1 MKGLRSKIWAW
12 LMALVMVIIVLLWLF
27 QVVFLENF
35 YYKVHFNLIE
45 DKIMAVVGQLETS
58 KLQDATDLASALS
71 SDQLDALESLTEV
84 SGLGVMLIN
93 NDGVS
98 LYQESLVFEQMFKR
112 SLAAQLESALLGETQ
127 IETISHM
134 RFDTEYWVMTHPIK
148 NSNGNVIGAI
158 AVTAPIEAVSET
170 VGIIKQQLIWI
181 TLIILVLASV
191 VAFLIARELS
201 RPLLK
206 LEKATQQI
214 AEGQFEIETGIIRRD
229 EIGQLARNIE
239 EMGHSLGQIDQ
250 LRRDLIGNLSHELR
264 TPLSVIKGYSETMI
278 DVTGDDPVKRN
289 KQLNLIIEE
298 TNRLTDMIQDIMDL
312 SRLQSG
318 QMALDLDAFDL
329 MEVIR
334 QIKLKFEIF
343 TRVELETDTE
353 MAIVSADRSKIIQ
366 VLTNLTSNAIHHS
379 QAVGENAAKVILKLI
394 SNDSGYRV
402 EIIDFGKGIPVEEQ
416 SKIWDRFYQIESR
429 EDGKPSGSG
438 VGLAIVKG
446 ILEAH
451 QFNYGVDSVPNRETH
466 FWFEIPKT
474 QHLQE

>member
-35 YYKVHFNLIE
+35 YYKVHFSLIE
-45 DKIMAVVGQLETS
+45 DKIMTVASHLETS
-58 KLQDATDLASALS
+58 NLINATDLSSALNN
-71 SDQLDALESLTEV
+71 DQLDALESLTEV

-93 NDGVS
+93 NEGDI

-112 SLAAQLESALLGETQ
+112 SLATQLESALLGETQ

-134 RFDTEYWVMTHPIK
+134 RFDSDYWVMTHPVK
-148 NSNGNVIGAI
+148 DTSGKVIGAI

-181 TLIILVLASV
+181 TGIIFVLASV

-214 AEGQFEIETGIIRRD
+214 AEGQFEIVTGIKRRD

-318 QMALDLDAFDL
+318 QMALDRDAFDL
-329 MEVIR
+329 VEVMQ

-343 TRVELETDTE
+343 TVVELVSDTE

-379 QAVGENAAKVILKLI
+379 QAVGENGTKVVMKLI
-394 SNDSGYRV
+394 SSERDYRV
-402 EIIDFGKGIPVEEQ
+402 EIIDYGKGIPLEEQ

-451 QFNYGVDSVPNRETH
+451 QFNYGVDSIPNRETH
-466 FWFEIPKT
+466 FWFEMPKM
-474 QHLQE
+474 QHLQ

>member
-1 MKGLRSKIWAW
+1 
-12 LMALVMVIIVLLWLF
+12 
-27 QVVFLENF
+27 
-35 YYKVHFNLIE
+35 
-45 DKIMAVVGQLETS
+45 
-58 KLQDATDLASALS
+58 
-71 SDQLDALESLTEV
+71 
-84 SGLGVMLIN
+84 
-93 NDGVS
+93 
-98 LYQESLVFEQMFKR
+98 
-112 SLAAQLESALLGETQ
+112 
-127 IETISHM
+127 
-134 RFDTEYWVMTHPIK
+134 
-148 NSNGNVIGAI
+148 
-158 AVTAPIEAVSET
+158 
-170 VGIIKQQLIWI
+170 
-181 TLIILVLASV
+181 
-191 VAFLIARELS
+191 
-201 RPLLK
+201 
-206 LEKATQQI
+206 
-214 AEGQFEIETGIIRRD
+214 
-229 EIGQLARNIE
+229 
-239 EMGHSLGQIDQ
+239 
-250 LRRDLIGNLSHELR
+250 
-264 TPLSVIKGYSETMI
+264 MI

-318 QMALDLDAFDL
+318 QMALDRDAFDL

-394 SNDSGYRV
+394 SNDRGYRV
-402 EIIDFGKGIPVEEQ
+402 EIIDFGKGIPLEEQ

-466 FWFEIPKT
+466 FWFEIPKM

>member
-45 DKIMAVVGQLETS
+45 EKIMTVASQLETS
-58 KLQDATDLASALS
+58 NLLNATELSGALS

-84 SGLGVMLIN
+84 SGLGVILIN
-93 NDGVS
+93 NDGII

-127 IETISHM
+127 IESISHM

-148 NSNGNVIGAI
+148 DTIGNVIGAI

-181 TLIILVLASV
+181 TGIIFVLASV

-318 QMALDLDAFDL
+318 QMALDCDAFDL
-329 MEVIR
+329 VEVMQ

-343 TRVELETDTE
+343 TGIELETDTE

-379 QAVGENAAKVILKLI
+379 QAVGENATKVVMKLI
-394 SNDSGYRV
+394 SNDRSYRV
-402 EIIDFGKGIPVEEQ
+402 EIIDFGKGIPLEEQ

-451 QFNYGVDSVPNRETH
+451 QFNYGVDSIPNRETH
-466 FWFEIPKT
+466 FWFEMPVMN
-474 QHLQE
+474 HLE

>member
-45 DKIMAVVGQLETS
+45 DKIMAVAGQLETS
-58 KLQDATDLASALS
+58 KLQDANDLASALN

-93 NDGVS
+93 KDGVT

-127 IETISHM
+127 IEIISHM

-148 NSNGNVIGAI
+148 DPNGNVIGAI

-318 QMALDLDAFDL
+318 QMALDRDAFDL

-353 MAIVSADRSKIIQ
+353 LAIVSADRSKIIQ

-379 QAVGENAAKVILKLI
+379 QAVGENAAKVILKVI

-402 EIIDFGKGIPVEEQ
+402 EIIDFGKGIPLEEQ

-466 FWFEIPKT
+466 FWFEMPRVN
-474 QHLQE
+474 H

>member
-343 TRVELETDTE
+343 TRVELETDIE

-466 FWFEIPKT
+466 FWFEMPKT
-474 QHLQE
+474 QHLQ

>member
-27 QVVFLENF
+27 QVVFLEKF

-45 DKIMAVVGQLETS
+45 DKIMAVAGQLETS
-58 KLQDATDLASALS
+58 KLQDANDLASALN

-148 NSNGNVIGAI
+148 DPNGNVIGAI

-466 FWFEIPKT
+466 FWFEIPKM

>member
-35 YYKVHFNLIE
+35 YYKVHFSLIE
-45 DKIMAVVGQLETS
+45 DKIMTVASHLETS
-58 KLQDATDLASALS
+58 NLINATDLSSALNN
-71 SDQLDALESLTEV
+71 DQLDALESLTEV

-93 NDGVS
+93 NEGDI

-112 SLAAQLESALLGETQ
+112 SLATQLESALLGETQ

-134 RFDTEYWVMTHPIK
+134 RFDSDYWVMTHPVK
-148 NSNGNVIGAI
+148 DTSGKVIGAI

-181 TLIILVLASV
+181 TGIIFVLASV

-214 AEGQFEIETGIIRRD
+214 AEGHFEIVTGIKRRD

-318 QMALDLDAFDL
+318 QMALDRDAFDL
-329 MEVIR
+329 VEVMQ

-343 TRVELETDTE
+343 TVVELVSDTE

-379 QAVGENAAKVILKLI
+379 QAVGENATKVVMKLI
-394 SNDSGYRV
+394 SSERDYRV
-402 EIIDFGKGIPVEEQ
+402 EIIDYGKGIPLEEQ

-451 QFNYGVDSVPNRETH
+451 QFNYGVDSIPNRETH
-466 FWFEIPKT
+466 FWFEMPKM
-474 QHLQE
+474 QHLQ